1 MADIKSGDPFG
12 LDIAFIASIDWEL
25 ALNRVIH
32 DMRSDFI
39 FAPHLRFICGKAG
52 VEIIKQ
58 LKHDLKNGSFS
69 PSLPITIEVPK
80 SQSMRVAVSSRRGG
94 PPFSRPG
101 SILLPSDRLFY
112 QALADQAAPIIDS
125 KTNKQRSFSHRLAEK
140 GSASMFAPTRACWS
154 DLQKNLAKLAKS
166 KSAQYILRIDIAN
179 FFGSLNQHTMIN
191 IMSDAGY
198 PKPLAS
204 RLEAVLTSYTGARS
218 SRGIL
223 QGMFPSDL
231 LGNHYMAPIDDLLE
245 EYGVPSARYV
255 DDIYIFVESVDAAD
269 RLVRELIPHLRTY
282 DLALNEAKSV
292 IIPKASLL
300 TEEPD
305 LEALFSD
312 AVEEI
317 SNQVADTDFDADYGF
332 QSEWDEDDDDAGNDD
347 EDQDDEEE
355 DGDDDDELELEATK
369 VLFDSLSE
377 YPGQE
382 ENIERFCLPL
392 FSKASSDHAVAHVL
406 DAFKKR
412 PSMSQ
417 IYASYLANF
426 LDNEDVTELLSELL
440 ADISLRDWQKM
451 WILAALLQKK
461 PDDDGPVKISLRIL
475 KDATRHDALR
485 AIAAIYVGRFGDHAR
500 RKNLFSIY
508 TSVSS
513 YIQAAIYYSSKSWP
527 PVERGNA
534 RASWGAHG
542 PLNTLL
548 TIAMISRKSSSS

>member
-1 MADIKSGDPFG
+1 MADIKSGEPFG
-12 LDIAFIASIDWEL
+12 LDNAFLASIDWKL
-25 ALNRVIH
+25 ALSRVIH

-39 FAPHLRFICGKAG
+39 FAPHLRFICRKAG
-52 VEIIKQ
+52 QEVIDQ
-58 LKHDLKNGSFS
+58 LKNDLKKGSFS
-69 PSLPITIEVPK
+69 PSPPITIEVPK
-80 SQSMRVAVSSRRGG
+80 SQNMRVAVPSRRGG

-101 SILLPSDRLFY
+101 SILLPSDRVFY
-112 QALADQAAPIIDS
+112 QALGDQAAPIIDS
-125 KTNKQRSFSHRLAEK
+125 KTNKQRSFSHRLAEE
-140 GSASMFAPTRACWS
+140 GSPNMFAPTRTCWS
-154 DLQKNLAKLAKS
+154 ELQKNLAKLAKS
-166 KSAQYILRIDIAN
+166 KSVQYILRIDIAN

-198 PKPLAS
+198 PKSLLS
-204 RLEAVLTSYTGARS
+204 RLEAILTSYTGARS

-223 QGMFPSDL
+223 QGMYTSDL
-231 LGNHYMAPIDDLLE
+231 LGNHYMAPIDDFLE
-245 EYGVPSARYV
+245 EYSVPSARYV

-312 AVEEI
+312 AVDEI
-317 SNQVADTDFDADYGF
+317 SNQVEDTDFDADYGF
-332 QSEWDEDDDDAGNDD
+332 QSDW
-347 EDQDDEEE
+347 DEEE
-355 DGDDDDELELEATK
+355 DEEEEDDEDKDDDSDDDDELELEATK
-369 VLFDSLSE
+369 ILFDSISE

-392 FSKASSDHAVAHVL
+392 FSKAGSDHAVDHVL

-440 ADISLRDWQKM
+440 ADVSLRDWQKM

-461 PDDDGPVKISLRIL
+461 PDNDGPIKIALRIL
-475 KDATRHDALR
+475 EDANRHDALR
-485 AIAAIYVGRFGDHAR
+485 AVAAIYVGRFGDHAR

-513 YIQAAIYYSSKSWP
+513 YIQAAIYYSSRSWP
-527 PVERGNA
+527 TVERGNA
-534 RASWGAHG
+534 KASWGAHG
-542 PLNTLL
+542 PLNALL
-548 TIAMISRKSSSS
+548 TIAIAPKKTSGS